1 MFPKVPDYH
10 KPGKPLVPTGLGVV
24 YVLASVIY
32 LFLLHFFVESE
43 ASSNTFQALTLAVCI
58 LFGGFMGL
66 LDDWMDLRWRYKAFF
81 PLIASIPLIA
91 LAYRLPYVRTT
102 ITIPIVGT
110 IEFGNYYYFIL
121 IPLIVTVTTNTVN
134 QLGGLNGLETVCPAI
149 VMTGLMIASGPNSVL
164 LSIPLVAWLVLAFFN
179 FQGKIFVGNAGSFA
193 IGMTLSAFAIISD
206 LKWNLVIS
214 ILPYILNSSI
224 ILLNYFIFR
233 TRAHVSFD
241 GKKLFSDHRRSLIT
255 LITYRRP
262 LTEHQVVVIIAILVA
277 ASTFAAYSVRLF
289 LV

>member
-1 MFPKVPDYH
+1 LFPKVPDYH
-10 KPGKPLVPTGLGVV
+10 KAGKPLVPTGLGVV

-43 ASSNTFQALTLAVCI
+43 ASSNTFRALTLAVCI

-91 LAYRLPYVRTT
+91 LAYRLPYVRTA

-121 IPLIVTVTTNTVN
+121 IPLIVTITTNTVN

-149 VMTGLMIASGPNSVL
+149 VMTGLMAASGPNTIL
-164 LSIPLVAWLVLAFFN
+164 LSIPLIVWLTLALFN
-179 FQGKIFVGNAGSFA
+179 FQGKMFVGNTGSFA
-193 IGMTLSAFAIISD
+193 VGITLAAFAIISD
-206 LKWNLVIS
+206 LKWNLMIS
-214 ILPYILNSSI
+214 LLPYIFNSSI

-233 TRAHVSFD
+233 TKAHVSFD

-262 LTEHQVVVIIAILVA
+262 LTEHQVVFIIAILVA
-277 ASTFAAYSVRLF
+277 TSTFAAYAVQLF